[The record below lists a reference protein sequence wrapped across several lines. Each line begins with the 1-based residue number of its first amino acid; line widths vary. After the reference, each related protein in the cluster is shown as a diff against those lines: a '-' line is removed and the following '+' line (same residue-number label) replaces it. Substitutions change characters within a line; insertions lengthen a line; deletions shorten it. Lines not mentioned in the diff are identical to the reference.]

1 MNIKTNNE
9 EKRDYALL
17 GLREVYDPEI
27 GLNIVDLGLVYEL
40 YFDDADRK
48 LVCFMTLTTQFCPMG
63 DAITADTRNALISS
77 FLGWEI
83 TLNLVFEPEWNFS
96 MISSE
101 GREFLGR

>member
-83 TLNLVFEPEWNFS
+83 TLNLVFEPEWNFN
-96 MISSE
+96 MISPE